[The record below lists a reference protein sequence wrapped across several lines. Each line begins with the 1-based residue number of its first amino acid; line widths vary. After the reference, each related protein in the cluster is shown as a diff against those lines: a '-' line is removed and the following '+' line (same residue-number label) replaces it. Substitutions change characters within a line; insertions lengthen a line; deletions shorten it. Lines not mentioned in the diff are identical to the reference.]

1 MNWITHRAPT
11 EEDGDGD
18 GDVMV
23 HRQSIRGNLKGYW
36 AYRKW
41 HDVHLGT
48 PFLPYTEPKKV
59 SDSASEEPLGEGK
72 CRDSLYYTVPY
83 FERSTRKR
91 QITVNIS
98 FQE

>member
-1 MNWITHRAPT
+1 MSWITHRAPT
-11 EEDGDGD
+11 KEDADGD
-18 GDVMV
+18 GDVIV
-23 HRQSIRGNLKGYW
+23 YGVLKDCF
-36 AYRKW
+36 AIKKW

-48 PFLPYTEPKKV
+48 PFIQYTYPKKV